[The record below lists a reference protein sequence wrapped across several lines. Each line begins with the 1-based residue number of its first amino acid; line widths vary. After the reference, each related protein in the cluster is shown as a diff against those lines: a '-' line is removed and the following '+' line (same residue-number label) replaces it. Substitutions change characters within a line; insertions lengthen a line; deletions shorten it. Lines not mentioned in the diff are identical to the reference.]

1 MIVVVQYIDKQRA
14 NKEIKKYRTLQG
26 ELIKLIEEV
35 ANTQVTEL
43 EAKYKSFIEY
53 IDKVMG
59 KIKDTGVDQVEPDLL
74 ESFR

>member
-1 MIVVVQYIDKQRA
+1 MMNSDKTMVMVVQYIDKQRA
-14 NKEIKKYRTLQG
+14 NKEIKKYRNLQG

-59 KIKDTGVDQVEPDLL
+59 KI
-74 ESFR
+74 